1 MKKMEQHRQRT
12 ALITGITGQDGSYLA
27 SHLLRAGYRVFGF
40 ARQESWA
47 GCRVWPEEEKGQIQP
62 LHGDLSEGQDTAIA
76 LSQSQPDE
84 IYNLASESRPSRSWR
99 NPARTLAI
107 NGESAVRLFEAARSI
122 VPEARI
128 FQASSSEMFGAPLES
143 VQSSSTPF
151 RPSNPYAASKVYAH
165 QMAGILRTAY
175 GMHISCGILF
185 NHESERRPVHFLTQK
200 IAHGAACAALGI
212 ADSKRLNEKGRPMV
226 EGGQLRLG
234 DLSIRRDWGHAPEY
248 VEAMHLMLQ
257 RDAPVDCV
265 IGTGVS
271 SSIADLCAAAYS
283 SVGLD
288 WQEHVKSD
296 KGFRRPL
303 ETGNTVAD
311 ASEPARLLGWA
322 AKKPVSAW
330 MGEMV
335 QCQIRHLSLPRPPEP
350 SGLGGV

>member
-1 MKKMEQHRQRT
+1 
-12 ALITGITGQDGSYLA
+12 
-27 SHLLRAGYRVFGF
+27 
-40 ARQESWA
+40 
-47 GCRVWPEEEKGQIQP
+47 
-62 LHGDLSEGQDTAIA
+62 
-76 LSQSQPDE
+76 
-84 IYNLASESRPSRSWR
+84 
-99 NPARTLAI
+99 
-107 NGESAVRLFEAARSI
+107 
-122 VPEARI
+122 
-128 FQASSSEMFGAPLES
+128 
-143 VQSSSTPF
+143 
-151 RPSNPYAASKVYAH
+151 
-165 QMAGILRTAY
+165 
-175 GMHISCGILF
+175 
-185 NHESERRPVHFLTQK
+185 
-200 IAHGAACAALGI
+200 
-212 ADSKRLNEKGRPMV
+212 
-226 EGGQLRLG
+226 
-234 DLSIRRDWGHAPEY
+234 
-248 VEAMHLMLQ
+248 MLQ